1 MNCNFIEFNEGDFL
15 VKVLESKKEREQA
28 YMLRHEIFCCELK
41 WVGEKDDGREIDA
54 YDNNSTLLGVL
65 DENDAL
71 IGITRLIFS
80 FMPMM
85 IEKEFS
91 ELVSPFHRIQKDI
104 NTAEATRL
112 GIKSNM
118 RKSCK
123 RQAVL
128 AMYKGIYFWNRW
140 NDIRYLYLVVEK
152 KMFRALKTSGFPLKI
167 IGPIKK
173 LKGEVES
180 LAAILDWREFEKT
193 SKLYSYF
200 LQGNNLQLERFG
212 HRMAAG

>member
-54 YDNNSTLLGVL
+54 YDNNSILLGVF
-65 DENDAL
+65 DERKEL
-71 IGITRLIFS
+71 IGIARLIFS
-80 FMPMM
+80 YMPMM
-85 IEKEFS
+85 LEREFS

-104 NTAEATRL
+104 NTAEVTIL

-118 RKSCK
+118 RKNCK
-123 RQAVL
+123 RHAVL
-128 AMYKGIYFWNRW
+128 AMYKGIYFWNSW
-140 NDIRYLYLVVEK
+140 NDIRYLYMVVEK
-152 KMFRALKTSGFPLKI
+152 KMFRALKMLGFPLKI
-167 IGPIKK
+167 IGPVKK
-173 LKGEVES
+173 LNGGVES